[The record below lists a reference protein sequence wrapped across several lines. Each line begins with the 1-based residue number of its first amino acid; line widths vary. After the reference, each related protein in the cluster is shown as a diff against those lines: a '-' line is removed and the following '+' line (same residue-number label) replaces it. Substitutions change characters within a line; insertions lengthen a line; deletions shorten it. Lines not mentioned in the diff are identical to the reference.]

1 MQRAVGSRA
10 EKKAICVVTSTHFSI
25 GASERSDAPGSSD
38 FLWEGEG
45 KWRREV
51 MEKEGEVVGDGAQDL
66 EDPCGPGIG
75 AFLLLQAPGT

>member
-10 EKKAICVVTSTHFSI
+10 GKKAICVVTSTHFSI

-45 KWRREV
+45 KRRKEV
-51 MEKEGEVVGDGAQDL
+51 MEKAEEVVGDGARDL
-66 EDPCGPGIG
+66 QNPSGPGIG
-75 AFLLLQAPGT
+75 AFPLLQAPRT